1 MSFDF
6 YRHKSKITKKEK
18 RYLLD
23 LLCQV
28 QIEMLMKSPEKF
40 DSEEYA
46 MLERLK
52 IKIKDIEEEFNV

>member
-1 MSFDF
+1 MSFEF
-6 YRHKSKITKKEK
+6 CRHKSKITKKEK

-28 QIEMLMKSPEKF
+28 QIEMLMNSPEKF